1 VLPKTGQWVTKSI
14 RFGGVT
20 LAAKEEE
27 LCACKT
33 CPFEHLQP
41 GQGSLPAVLITS
53 VALTFSTM
61 NTSFTAEEVN

>member
-1 VLPKTGQWVTKSI
+1 VTKSI
-14 RFGGVT
+14 RFGGAM

-27 LCACKT
+27 LCACNT

-41 GQGSLPAVLITS
+41 GQGMLPAALITS
-53 VALTFSTM
+53 FALTFPTM